1 MSFLSKIFGGASAQP
16 IEAVFKGIDNLVT
29 SDDERAAADLLK
41 LKAMQEPAKLQVE
54 LNKIE
59 AQHRSAFVA
68 GWRPAIGW
76 VCAFGLAF
84 PFILNPILQW
94 YTGDPGPLLPMDSL
108 MELVI
113 AMLGFGSLR
122 TYEKLKGKSK

>member
-1 MSFLSKIFGGASAQP
+1 MGWFSKLLGGTAVQP

-29 SDDERAAADLLK
+29 SDEERALAELLK

-59 AQHRSAFVA
+59 AQHRSVVVA

-76 VCAFGLAF
+76 ICSLGLLF
-84 PFILNPILQW
+84 PFVINPMLQW
-94 YTGDPGPLLPMDSL
+94 CTGDKGPELPLDVL
-108 MELVI
+108 MELVL
-113 AMLGFGSLR
+113 AMLGLSGLR
-122 TYEKLKGKSK
+122 TFEKVKGRTK

>member
-1 MSFLSKIFGGASAQP
+1 MRWLSKLFGGTAAQP

-29 SDDERAAADLLK
+29 SDDERAAAELLK

-59 AQHRSAFVA
+59 AQHRSVFVA

-76 VCAFGLAF
+76 ICAIGLAF
-84 PFILNPILQW
+84 PFFVNPMLQW
-94 YTGDPGPLLPMDSL
+94 VTGDKGPELPLDVL
-108 MELVI
+108 MELVL
-113 AMLGFGSLR
+113 AMLGLSGLR
-122 TYEKLKGKSK
+122 TFEKVKGKAK